1 VTILGKAL
9 DFLRFASTF
18 FKRAVKN
25 VWHITSSSALR
36 RKNVFEIFCDAI
48 HTFLP
53 YRYVRNMFLR
63 LFLALYKILWKGT
76 FAKAK
81 FYGIFNG

>member
-48 HTFLP
+48 HTFFAVQICTE
-53 YRYVRNMFLR
+53 YVF
-63 LFLALYKILWKGT
+63 AL
-76 FAKAK
+76 
-81 FYGIFNG
+81 IFGAV